1 MYGTADSTWVGIET
15 IIVEKTTVSAAWFW
29 WQSTSCHQ
37 ILYWN
42 HSPSLSLSFIH
53 FRTWE
58 KSLCQVGSATPGHNK
73 YCFLCPKAAVLCG
86 IPETWNISLD
96 SWKAVIFLP
105 CLRTLNLSC
114 TRHRPHEALQPLVA
128 PQLIFQARSSH
139 TLRFLGCSHFWDTC
153 TSHSLCMSF
162 TRIWKFG
169 FHSANGLFCSV

>member
-1 MYGTADSTWVGIET
+1 MQPDFGGKVLLAIRSFTGI
-15 IIVEKTTVSAAWFW
+15 TV
-29 WQSTSCHQ
+29 
-37 ILYWN
+37 LL
-42 HSPSLSLSFIH
+42 SPFHLFTLGLE
-53 FRTWE
+53 R
-58 KSLCQVGSATPGHNK
+58 KAQQCQMGSATPSHNK

-96 SWKAVIFLP
+96 SWRAVIFLP

-114 TRHRPHEALQPLVA
+114 TRHRPHEALRPLVA

-139 TLRFLGCSHFWDTC
+139 TLRFLGCSHFCDTC
-153 TSHSLCMSF
+153 TSHCLCMSF